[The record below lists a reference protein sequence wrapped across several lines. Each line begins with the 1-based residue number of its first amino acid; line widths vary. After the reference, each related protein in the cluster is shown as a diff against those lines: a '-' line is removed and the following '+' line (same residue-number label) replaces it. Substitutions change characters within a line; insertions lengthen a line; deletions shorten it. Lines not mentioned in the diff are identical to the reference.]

1 MIIRIFL
8 IVAIAAIVM
17 WFLNNR
23 KTAQL
28 KAGKKIGVVLLCI
41 FAIITVVFPVLT
53 DDIAH
58 AFGVGRGADLLL
70 YLLTITFIA
79 YVLNQY
85 LHNKDEEQ
93 KLVQLA
99 RKIALLEAQQKKS

>member
-1 MIIRIFL
+1 MIIRIVL
-8 IVAIAAIVM
+8 ISAITVIVA
-17 WFLNNR
+17 WFLSNR

-28 KAGKKIGVVLLCI
+28 KAGKKIGVLLLCI
-41 FAIITVVFPVLT
+41 FAVITVVFPVLT

-58 AFGVGRGADLLL
+58 ELGVGRGADLLL
-70 YLLTITFIA
+70 YLLTISFIA

-85 LHNKDEEQ
+85 LRSKDEEQ

-99 RKIALLEAQQKKS
+99 RKIAILEANQKKR